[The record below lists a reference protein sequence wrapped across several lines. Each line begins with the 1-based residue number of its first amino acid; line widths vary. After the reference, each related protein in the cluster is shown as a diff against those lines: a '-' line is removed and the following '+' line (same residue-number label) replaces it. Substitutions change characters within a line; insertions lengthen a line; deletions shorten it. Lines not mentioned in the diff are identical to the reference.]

1 MRFLSRV
8 FGPSFTE
15 QLVLRLLEE
24 NAALRD
30 RLLEQKGVE
39 PINATFVEAQAK
51 PEDAYSIPEDPQA
64 RERAIEMC
72 AREAASDPE
81 IMAQAEFNAR
91 RNPDWQEVVERAE
104 RMMEFVS

>member
-39 PINATFVEAQAK
+39 PINATFVEAQQ
-51 PEDAYSIPEDPQA
+51 EETDFIPQDPQA
-64 RERAIEMC
+64 RKRAIEMR

-81 IMAQAEFNAR
+81 LLEQAEFNAR
-91 RNPDWQEVVERAE
+91 RGNPDWQEVTALAYEY
-104 RMMEFVS
+104 METVT